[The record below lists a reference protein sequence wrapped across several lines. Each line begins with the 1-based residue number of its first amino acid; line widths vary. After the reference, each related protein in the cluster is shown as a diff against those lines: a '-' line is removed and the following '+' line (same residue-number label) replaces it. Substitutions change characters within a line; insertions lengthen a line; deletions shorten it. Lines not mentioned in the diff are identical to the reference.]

1 MARPVMT
8 GCGRII
14 AGMSKSL
21 GLLWLVVFI
30 SLAGFGITTIPFPI
44 VVEDMGAS
52 DFWKTFGGA
61 GVFSLFQLLAT
72 PFWGRC
78 SDAWGRKPILVFSLA
93 GSVLAYVWLA
103 YAPTLES
110 LLVSRAFGGIM
121 SGNLAAAFAYATD
134 VTEPKDRAKGLGIVA
149 SAFGVGF
156 AIGPALGG
164 FLGTIGGEASLHWPG
179 LASAA
184 LSCIAL
190 IGTMIWLPES
200 LPESLRRPFG
210 SAAQV
215 TATADNTASS
225 GVNSSDADV
234 RGADAPIDSASPKK
248 KSMFDPLFSRPV
260 LLGLVGTSLIVA
272 VAAGTMQSVY
282 QFWARDLFGYSLVEV
297 GLHFTVFALLSAVG
311 QAGLIGP
318 LTRRFGERPIAIAS
332 VVGVAVGLAVFATAI
347 NPLMVWLAIGIFG
360 LSNGLYL
367 PAISSLVSFE
377 ADPRSRGTVMGAFNA
392 SSSAGRIIGPALS
405 GPVYFKLGPAA
416 PFILSAALTLVGAVL
431 LVAARARV
439 R

>member
-1 MARPVMT
+1 MVKR
-8 GCGRII
+8 
-14 AGMSKSL
+14 L

-44 VVEDMGAS
+44 VVEQMGAS

-61 GVFSLFQLLAT
+61 GVFSLFQLLST
-72 PFWGRC
+72 PLWGRC
-78 SDAWGRKPILVFSLA
+78 SDAWGRKPILVVSLA
-93 GSVLAYVWLA
+93 GTVLAYLWLA

-134 VTEPKDRAKGLGIVA
+134 VTDAKDRAKGLGVVG

-184 LSCIAL
+184 LSVIAL
-190 IGTMIWLPES
+190 IGTLIWLPES
-200 LPESLRRPFG
+200 LPAHLRRPFG
-210 SAAQV
+210 ESAA
-215 TATADNTASS
+215 
-225 GVNSSDADV
+225 DAV
-234 RGADAPIDSASPKK
+234 AAKK
-248 KSMFDPLFSRPV
+248 KPLLASLSSQPV
-260 LLGLVGTSLIVA
+260 LLGLVGTALIVA
-272 VAAGTMQSVY
+272 LAGGVMQSVY
-282 QFWARDLFGYSLVEV
+282 QFWARDLFDYSLVDV
-297 GLHFTVFALLSAVG
+297 GFHFTVFALLSAVG
-311 QAGLIGP
+311 QAALIGP
-318 LTRRFGERPIAIAS
+318 LTQRFGEKPVAVAA
-332 VVGVAVGLAVFATAI
+332 VVGVTVGLVLFATAV
-347 NPLMVWLAIGIFG
+347 NATMVWLAIAVFG
-360 LSNGLYL
+360 LANGLFL

-377 ADPRSRGTVMGAFNA
+377 ADPRSRGSVMGAFNA

-416 PFILSAALTLVGAVL
+416 PFVLSAALTLIGIVL
-431 LVAARARV
+431 LQLSARARP

>member
-1 MARPVMT
+1 MT
-8 GCGRII
+8 
-14 AGMSKSL
+14 KSL

-44 VVEDMGAS
+44 VVEQMGAS

-93 GSVLAYVWLA
+93 GSVLAYLWLA
-103 YAPTLES
+103 YAPSLES

-184 LSCIAL
+184 LSLLAL
-190 IGTMIWLPES
+190 VGTMIWLPES

-210 SAAQV
+210 RASQASHL
-215 TATADNTASS
+215 TDSSS
-225 GVNSSDADV
+225 GEDAGQTSEQV
-234 RGADAPIDSASPKK
+234 PTKK
-248 KSMFDPLFSRPV
+248 KSMFDTLFSRPV

-318 LTRRFGERPIAIAS
+318 LTRRFGERPIAVVS
-332 VVGVAVGLAVFATAI
+332 VIGVAIGLVLFATAV
-347 NPLMVWLAIGIFG
+347 NPLMVWLAIGVFG
-360 LSNGLYL
+360 LANGLYL

-377 ADPRSRGTVMGAFNA
+377 ADPRSRGSVMGAFNA

-416 PFILSAALTLVGAVL
+416 PFVMSAGLTAIGAIL
-431 LVAARARV
+431 LVMARAKAR
-439 R
+439 

>member
-1 MARPVMT
+1 MVKR
-8 GCGRII
+8 
-14 AGMSKSL
+14 L

-44 VVEDMGAS
+44 VVEQMGAS

-61 GVFSLFQLLAT
+61 GVFSLFQLLST
-72 PFWGRC
+72 PLWGRC
-78 SDAWGRKPILVFSLA
+78 SDAWGRKPILVVSLA
-93 GSVLAYVWLA
+93 GTVLAYLWLA

-134 VTEPKDRAKGLGIVA
+134 VTDAKDRAKGLGVVG

-184 LSCIAL
+184 LSLIAL
-190 IGTMIWLPES
+190 VGTLVWLPES
-200 LPESLRRPFG
+200 LPANLRRPFG
-210 SAAQV
+210 E
-215 TATADNTASS
+215 
-225 GVNSSDADV
+225 
-234 RGADAPIDSASPKK
+234 SASEPVSDPAKK
-248 KSMFDPLFSRPV
+248 KPLFASLLSQPV
-260 LLGLVGTSLIVA
+260 LLGLVGTALIVA
-272 VAAGTMQSVY
+272 LAGGVMQSVY
-282 QFWARDLFGYSLVEV
+282 QFWARDLFDYSLVDV
-297 GLHFTVFALLSAVG
+297 GFHFTVFALLSAVG
-311 QAGLIGP
+311 QAALIGP
-318 LTRRFGERPIAIAS
+318 LTQRFGEKPVAVAA
-332 VVGVAVGLAVFATAI
+332 VVGVTAGLVLFATAV
-347 NPLMVWLAIGIFG
+347 NATMVWLAIAVFG
-360 LSNGLYL
+360 LANGLFL

-377 ADPRSRGTVMGAFNA
+377 ADPRSRGSVMGTFNA

-416 PFILSAALTLVGAVL
+416 PFVLSAALTLIGIL
-431 LVAARARV
+431 LLQLSARARQ